1 MRLYEA
7 VIILDPNADTDARVD
22 AVSKKLEAHGATEI
36 SVDRWGKKRFAYEID
51 RKQYG
56 DYTSI
61 RFNVEPKQI
70 EEIEHEF
77 RITEELIRFLVYRVT
92 KAQLKKQVNLLKK
105 QLSELDPKSDDYRKL
120 YNLWVIKTNLLND
133 D

>member
-7 VIILDPNADTDARVD
+7 VIILDPNADTDARVE
-22 AVSKKLEAHGATEI
+22 AVTKQLESHGATDI

-61 RFNVEPKQI
+61 RFNVEPNQI

-92 KAQLKKQVNLLKK
+92 KAQLKQN
-105 QLSELDPKSDDYRKL
+105 ELDKAAKAERVEEK
-120 YNLWVIKTNLLND
+120 
-133 D
+133 

>member
-7 VIILDPNADTDARVD
+7 VIILDPNSDTDARVD
-22 AVSKKLEAHGATEI
+22 AVAKKLEAQGATDVT
-36 SVDRWGKKRFAYEID
+36 VDRWGKKRFAYEID

-56 DYTSI
+56 DYTAI

-92 KAQLKKQVNLLKK
+92 KAQLKQN
-105 QLSELDPKSDDYRKL
+105 ELDKATKAERAEEK
-120 YNLWVIKTNLLND
+120 
-133 D
+133 